1 MDYSTP
7 RLVYS
12 RNLLHSLRAKSHIG
26 VVPCLP
32 VEVRKPYRGCRA
44 GALLKARRLAKKW
57 RFKPPVPSI
66 IMGNVNSLPNKI
78 DELAALTRN
87 VKTFR
92 ECSLL
97 CFTETWLTASI
108 PDANVELPDFSAVRA
123 DRDTR
128 ACGKRKGGGLTLY
141 VNKRWCNPGHVNIKI
156 STCCRDIELLVVSL
170 RPYYLPREFSHAI
183 VLIVYIP
190 PRADA
195 ETACDV
201 IHSAVARVQT
211 QHPEAL
217 VLISGDSNHVTLDNT
232 LAAFHQYVDCNTRG
246 KRTLDLMYANVKDAY
261 GVSPLPALGK
271 ADHNLVLLKP
281 HYSPKV
287 RKLPTT
293 TRSFRKWSPEAEQAL
308 KDCFEITDWETL
320 QESHSGDMEE
330 MVDCTTDYIN
340 FCMDNVVPVRTV
352 RCFANNKP
360 WITSDIKGL
369 LNQKKK
375 AFKEGNTQELKQI
388 QRELRVQLREAK
400 EQYRRKIEQR
410 MQTNNMREVWEG
422 MKIITGCS
430 TKRGPPTEGDV
441 GRANQ
446 LNNFFNRFDQ
456 PHPFTP
462 LHTAA
467 PTLPQD
473 IPNTEDDTSPPPIT
487 PTTITAAQVCGA
499 LKRLRPNKAAGPDGV
514 SPRLLKACAKEL
526 GHPLQRIFNLSLG
539 EGRVPQL
546 WKTSCIIPVPK
557 KPHPG
562 ELNDFRP
569 VALTSHVMKTMERL
583 LFHHLRPQTHHA
595 LDPLQ
600 FAFREKT
607 GVEDAIIF
615 LLHRSL
621 SHLDRGSGAVRI
633 TFLDFSSAFNT
644 IQPLLLRDKLTE
656 MGVETHLVAWI
667 TDYLTNRP
675 QYVRL
680 GDSRSDT
687 VASSTG
693 APQGTVLSPVLFT
706 LYTSDFQSNTE
717 FCHVQK
723 FADDTAIVGCIRNG
737 QEDEYRK
744 LIQDFVAWSDSN
756 HLLLNTTKTREMVV
770 DFRRPR
776 PLPEPVSIK
785 GDCVEVVH
793 TYKYLG
799 VQLDDKLDWTANT
812 EALCRKGQSRM
823 YFLRRLA
830 SFNICK
836 KLLQIF
842 YQSVVA
848 SALMYAVVCW
858 GSSLKKKDAARLDK
872 LVRKAG
878 SVVGTELDILT
889 SVAERRTLNRLLS
902 IIDNPDHPLH
912 STITRQRSSFSDR
925 LLSLSCS
932 TDRLKRSFL
941 PHAIRLFNTSR
952 GGR

>member
-1 MDYSTP
+1 
-7 RLVYS
+7 
-12 RNLLHSLRAKSHIG
+12 
-26 VVPCLP
+26 
-32 VEVRKPYRGCRA
+32 
-44 GALLKARRLAKKW
+44 
-57 RFKPPVPSI
+57 
-66 IMGNVNSLPNKI
+66 MGNVNSLPNKI
-78 DELAALTRN
+78 DELAALTKN

-97 CFTETWLTASI
+97 CFSETWLTASI
-108 PDANVELPDFSAVRA
+108 PDANMELPDFTTVRA

-128 ACGKRKGGGLTLY
+128 ACGKRKGGGLALY

-156 STCCRDIELLVVSL
+156 SHCCRDIELLAVSL

-183 VLIVYIP
+183 VLAVYIP

-195 ETACDV
+195 ESACDV
-201 IHSAVARVQT
+201 IHSAVARLQT

-217 VLISGDSNHVTLDNT
+217 VLISGDFNHATLDKT
-232 LAAFHQYVDCNTRG
+232 LANFHQYVDCNTRG
-246 KRTLDLMYANVKDAY
+246 NRTLDLLYANVKDAY
-261 GVSPLPALGK
+261 SATPLPALGK
-271 ADHNLVLLKP
+271 ADHNLVHLKP
-281 HYSPKV
+281 HYTPRV
-287 RKLPTT
+287 RKIPTT
-293 TRSFRKWSPEAEQAL
+293 TRSFRKWSPEAEDAL
-308 KDCFEITDWETL
+308 KDCFETTDWEEL
-320 QESHSGDMEE
+320 QESHD
-330 MVDCTTDYIN
+330 VDVMAGCTTDYIN
-340 FCMDNVVPVRTV
+340 FCTDVVVPVRTV

-375 AFKEGNTQELKQI
+375 AFKDGNTQELKQT
-388 QRELRVQLREAK
+388 QKELRVQLRRAK
-400 EQYRRKIEQR
+400 DKYRRTIEQK
-410 MQTNNMREVWEG
+410 MQNNNMREVWEG
-422 MKIITGCS
+422 MKTITGCS
-430 TKRGPPTEGDV
+430 TKRGTPTVGDV
-441 GRANQ
+441 ERANQ
-446 LNNFFNRFDQ
+446 LNLFFNRFDQ
-456 PHPFTP
+456 PQPFTP
-462 LHTAA
+462 LNTAA
-467 PTLPQD
+467 PTHLPPLAA
-473 IPNTEDDTSPPPIT
+473 ISTAEDTAPPKIT
-487 PTTITAAQVCGA
+487 TAQVCGE
-499 LKRLRPNKAAGPDGV
+499 LKRLRPRKAAGPDGV
-514 SPRLLKACAKEL
+514 PPRLLKTCAREL
-526 GHPLQRIFNLSLG
+526 AHPLQRIFNLSLE
-539 EGRVPQL
+539 EGRVPHL
-546 WKTSCIIPVPK
+546 WKTSCIVPVPK

-562 ELNDFRP
+562 EMNDFRP

-583 LFHHLRPQTHHA
+583 LLRHLRPQTHHA

-600 FAFREKT
+600 FAYREKV

-656 MGVETHLVAWI
+656 MGVQSHLVTWI
-667 TDYLTNRP
+667 TDYLTDRP

-680 GDSRSDT
+680 GDCKSDT
-687 VASSTG
+687 VVSNTG

-706 LYTSDFQSNTE
+706 LYTSDFQYDTE
-717 FCHVQK
+717 LCHVQK
-723 FADDTAIVGCIRNG
+723 FADDTAIVGCIRSG
-737 QEDEYRK
+737 QEDEYRQ
-744 LIQDFVAWSDSN
+744 LIQDFVTWSDSN
-756 HLLLNTTKTREMVV
+756 HLLLNTTKTKEMVV
-770 DFRRPR
+770 DFRRTR
-776 PLPEPVSIK
+776 VHPVPVAVK

-799 VQLDDKLDWTANT
+799 VQLDDKLDWTVNT
-812 EALCRKGQSRM
+812 DALCRKGQSRL

-858 GSSLKKKDAARLDK
+858 GGSLKKKDAARLDK

-878 SVVGTELDILT
+878 SVVGTELDSLT
-889 SVAERRTLNRLLS
+889 SVAERRALNKLLS
-902 IIDNPDHPLH
+902 IADNPHHPLH
-912 STITRQRSSFSDR
+912 GAISRQRSSFSDR

-932 TDRLKRSFL
+932 TDRLRKSFL
-941 PHAIRLFNTSR
+941 PHAMRLFNTSQ